1 MLNGRKEKSWPMPFS
16 CSLIAS
22 ALTEPIL
29 DGTIAPSN
37 GLDLAL
43 TMATVDEN
51 SRAMIGGKLDIA
63 EMSMATYVQARD
75 HGQDLLA
82 LPVFMG
88 RRFLQPCVAFLPGAP
103 IATPSDLRGKRIGL
117 PQFWMTSSMWHR
129 GLLVHEYGISATD
142 VEWVTD
148 QPERLDAGFTAGARV
163 TNVGDFPLSHLPS
176 LLTDGTVDVLFS
188 PRPPKRDGSLA
199 FLYDDPAG
207 ASVEYRDRTGIYPL
221 LHTIVFKASLR
232 PYAEELFDLFVRSKA
247 HAYEHPGKEEIESP
261 IAGLSF
267 AEARARLGEP
277 YPYGVPANAA
287 AIDAFLAY
295 SLEQNLIA
303 KPLKTSDAFLA
314 VE

>member
-1 MLNGRKEKSWPMPFS
+1 
-16 CSLIAS
+16 
-22 ALTEPIL
+22 
-29 DGTIAPSN
+29 
-37 GLDLAL
+37 
-43 TMATVDEN
+43 
-51 SRAMIGGKLDIA
+51 
-63 EMSMATYVQARD
+63 
-75 HGQDLLA
+75 
-82 LPVFMG
+82 
-88 RRFLQPCVAFLPGAP
+88 
-103 IATPSDLRGKRIGL
+103 
-117 PQFWMTSSMWHR
+117 
-129 GLLVHEYGISATD
+129 
-142 VEWVTD
+142 
-148 QPERLDAGFTAGARV
+148 
-163 TNVGDFPLSHLPS
+163 
-176 LLTDGTVDVLFS
+176 LTDGTVDVLFS

-207 ASVEYRDRTGIYPL
+207 TSVEYRDRTGIYPL
-221 LHTIVFKASLR
+221 LHTIVLKASLR

-287 AIDAFLAY
+287 ASDAFMAY

>member
-1 MLNGRKEKSWPMPFS
+1 MAFS

-29 DGTIAPSN
+29 DGTIAKPA
-37 GLDLAL
+37 GLDLNI
-43 TMATVDEN
+43 TTATVDEN
-51 SRAMIGGKLDIA
+51 SRAMIAGKLDIA

-75 HGQDLLA
+75 QGQDLLA

-103 IATPSDLRGKRIGL
+103 IESPSDLRGKRIGL

-129 GLLVHEYGISATD
+129 GLLEHEYGIPATQ

-148 QPERLDAGFTAGARV
+148 QPERLDAGFTPGARV
-163 TNVGDFPLSHLPS
+163 TNVGDFPLSHLPD
-176 LLTDGTVDVLFS
+176 LLRDGTVDVLFS

-207 ASVEYRDRTGIYPL
+207 TAVEYRDRTGIYPL
-221 LHTIVFKASLR
+221 LHTIVFKASLK
-232 PYAEELFDLFVRSKA
+232 PHAQALYDMFVQSKA
-247 HAYEHPGKEEIESP
+247 YAYEHPGKEEIESP

-277 YPYGVPANAA
+277 YPYGVRANAA
-287 AIDAFLAY
+287 AIDAFMSY
-295 SLEQNLIA
+295 SLEQSLIV
-303 KPLKTSDAFLA
+303 KPLKTADAFLD